1 VPGVAEVVVVAFL
14 LVEPGW
20 VAGPVVVLQA
30 APDVAA
36 LQVVAWVKV
45 VLPAEQK
52 VAALYSVDQY
62 VPVAMYDVLPA
73 GFLAAPEFPAT
84 CVQEV

>member
-1 VPGVAEVVVVAFL
+1 MAVAFL
-14 LVEPGW
+14 LAEPGW
-20 VAGPVVVLQA
+20 VAGPVVVLQV

-45 VLPAEQK
+45 VLSAEQK
-52 VAALYSVDQY
+52 VAALYPVDHY
-62 VPVAMYDVLPA
+62 VPEAKDDLLPA
-73 GFLAAPEFPAT
+73 GFLDAPEFPAT